1 MGTLQLPFNM
11 AQVAP
16 RIDVPCLM
24 RGLKSTDEV
33 TAQNAGAMLGYH
45 ACSHEEH
52 REAIAAQTENVIEP
66 LTRHFASGNNGLIHN
81 AALLLGQCLR
91 TSTEFRQAF
100 AQDQAGP
107 RALVASLQDPDAGVV
122 ANLTF
127 AIRQLAGDECCHLSG
142 EFLRLA
148 AAALPTLLEHEDA
161 RIRQNAEGLSHLLR
175 QRDIDSQKATS
186 LRRDK
191 SMTAVQ
197 ALANIAAPSSFDPLS
212 ALASLASSFDA
223 KPVFAV
229 HHDDEMEEECSPTG
243 SHPTVLG
250 TSSPAKS
257 PKRASPSNRRQSLL
271 APWKKNVNVDITR
284 IKDRKFVA
292 AVAPAQA
299 AAG

>member
-1 MGTLQLPFNM
+1 
-11 AQVAP
+11 
-16 RIDVPCLM
+16 
-24 RGLKSTDEV
+24 
-33 TAQNAGAMLGYH
+33 
-45 ACSHEEH
+45 
-52 REAIAAQTENVIEP
+52 
-66 LTRHFASGNNGLIHN
+66 
-81 AALLLGQCLR
+81 
-91 TSTEFRQAF
+91 
-100 AQDQAGP
+100 
-107 RALVASLQDPDAGVV
+107 VASLQDPDAGVV

-148 AAALPTLLEHEDA
+148 ATALPTLLEHEDA

-175 QRDIDSQKATS
+175 QRDID
-186 LRRDK
+186 
-191 SMTAVQ
+191 
-197 ALANIAAPSSFDPLS
+197 
-212 ALASLASSFDA
+212 SLASSFDA